1 VGQFE
6 CERRIA
12 IATRTTKEAAAA
24 PHNAQT
30 HQANRGT
37 PGTTG
42 QIGPFPREL
51 RGQSFA
57 SSAIQSPSPTP
68 STIAASQ
75 TAFPRLIRATVALG
89 SQQGNHLLDLRDVIG
104 HASRRRMGAR
114 VRVRYA
120 LVGPSEVVV
129 HEVEAHGCG

>member
-1 VGQFE
+1 MGQFE
-6 CERRIA
+6 SERRIA
-12 IATRTTKEAAAA
+12 IVARTTKAAAA

-57 SSAIQSPSPTP
+57 SSAIQSPSPAP
-68 STIAASQ
+68 RSIAATQ
-75 TAFPRLIRATVALG
+75 TAFPRLIRAILALG
-89 SQQGNHLLDLRDVIG
+89 SRQGNHLLDLPDMVRDARG
-104 HASRRRMGAR
+104 HRRRTR
-114 VRVRYA
+114 VRV
-120 LVGPSEVVV
+120 G
-129 HEVEAHGCG
+129 